1 MSTAAPLLEPMVLPD
16 VVTPTEV
23 VEEGDHE
30 KMAHIVSP
38 ASAVTESYITGKP
51 VQALCGKMWTPTRDP
66 KKFPR
71 CPTCDEVLA
80 EITLRSRGYE
90 PRS

>member
-1 MSTAAPLLEPMVLPD
+1 MSTAAPLLEPAIIPD
-16 VVTPTEV
+16 VDRPTEV

-30 KMAHIVSP
+30 KMTHIVTP
-38 ASAVTESYITGKP
+38 ASAVTEAYITGKP
-51 VQALCGKMWTPTRDP
+51 VRALCGKLWTPTRDP
-66 KKFPR
+66 SKFPR

-80 EITLRSRGYE
+80 EIALSSRGYE